1 MKLRKTACLA
11 VALLLATWLF
21 PVFSP
26 ALAAGTGFY
35 RVSGQ
40 QILDP
45 DGNPTVLKGI
55 SFGNTNYGNPSDI
68 SMGPVNDHD
77 AGSYFELAAMGLD
90 HVRFEINYG
99 LFEDDDAPYQYK
111 QPGFDWLD
119 QNIQWAK
126 DAGMHLIITM
136 KHPQG
141 GYQASSSQMDG
152 PDDGGKSLWVGE
164 GYEENQARLVALWT
178 EIARRYADEPTIIG
192 YGLINEPVVP
202 EKSTAQQTVDQ
213 LKSLYQR
220 IADGIRSV
228 DSNHIL
234 FAERLLTWFN
244 AEDYNATNWNLMGDM
259 DTMFLINDSNT
270 VYEFHF
276 YEPLMFTHQG
286 ADWMPQYEDLEI
298 AYPSDT
304 VVRFTCSDWSSKAL
318 FKGQEKERDG
328 EWTYFESEPVTLTD
342 GYNFLQLQAG
352 AAGLGGGTVWFDDLQ
367 ITRTGADGTVT
378 VVEAHDFSDGL
389 GQFGDSYF
397 QNGGSTQWDS
407 QVGRGGAGGSLRIS
421 GASGAWDNAN
431 SWNQVFLDP
440 GFTYRVSGW
449 VKGGN
454 GQQAPQVSCLY
465 AEELWRLD
473 GDYLRYMLGQY
484 LQFGAK
490 NNVPLFVGEWGL
502 HKNCYDR
509 GAETYVR
516 DLTALF
522 REYGLSSNYH
532 SYHDATFGLYLAE
545 EWQMRPARNET
556 LYGLLTCYYGQ
567 MPQGNAILYGAAGDG
582 QVIVY
587 LENQEPGL
595 LLAAV
600 LDTDGRM
607 TALQILPVTA
617 RAGYT
622 VLSLPG
628 CNSGD
633 PIRCFFLD
641 PSTFAPLCAALNQEG
656 AMFPVAPAG
665 RV

>member
-1 MKLRKTACLA
+1 M
-11 VALLLATWLF
+11 
-21 PVFSP
+21 
-26 ALAAGTGFY
+26 
-35 RVSGQ
+35 
-40 QILDP
+40 
-45 DGNPTVLKGI
+45 
-55 SFGNTNYGNPSDI
+55 
-68 SMGPVNDHD
+68 
-77 AGSYFELAAMGLD
+77 
-90 HVRFEINYG
+90 
-99 LFEDDDAPYQYK
+99 
-111 QPGFDWLD
+111 
-119 QNIQWAK
+119 
-126 DAGMHLIITM
+126 
-136 KHPQG
+136 
-141 GYQASSSQMDG
+141 
-152 PDDGGKSLWVGE
+152 
-164 GYEENQARLVALWT
+164 
-178 EIARRYADEPTIIG
+178 
-192 YGLINEPVVP
+192 
-202 EKSTAQQTVDQ
+202 
-213 LKSLYQR
+213 
-220 IADGIRSV
+220 
-228 DSNHIL
+228 
-234 FAERLLTWFN
+234 
-244 AEDYNATNWNLMGDM
+244 
-259 DTMFLINDSNT
+259 
-270 VYEFHF
+270 
-276 YEPLMFTHQG
+276 
-286 ADWMPQYEDLEI
+286 
-298 AYPSDT
+298 
-304 VVRFTCSDWSSKAL
+304 
-318 FKGQEKERDG
+318 
-328 EWTYFESEPVTLTD
+328 
-342 GYNFLQLQAG
+342 
-352 AAGLGGGTVWFDDLQ
+352 
-367 ITRTGADGTVT
+367 
-378 VVEAHDFSDGL
+378 
-389 GQFGDSYF
+389 
-397 QNGGSTQWDS
+397 
-407 QVGRGGAGGSLRIS
+407 
-421 GASGAWDNAN
+421 
-431 SWNQVFLDP
+431 DP

-607 TALQILPVTA
+607 AALQILPVTA

-622 VLSLPG
+622 VLALPG

-641 PSTFAPLCAALNQEG
+641 PATFAPLCAALNQEG